1 MESKLEEAKKVITF
15 DNLIAEVIE
24 KGLCNRCGGCVSFC
38 SANRLGAIEMGDNNL
53 PRYVDR
59 DKCLE
64 CGICYL
70 ICPQTRELEEE
81 LREKFGWHP
90 PIGPYQD
97 IFSARATNADILKVS
112 TDGGVVTALLLY
124 MLENNLINGAVVS
137 KRTGLFS
144 RKPIVATTRDELIE
158 AAGSQFSESSHLEKL
173 GNEYTTYVPVAPVIR
188 EYIPKFSARLAVV
201 GTPCQIRAIRK
212 MQVLKILPS
221 DVIKFTIGLF
231 CMESFMLN
239 DLIKQKFAR
248 KHSIH
253 MKDIVKLNVKEDF
266 ILTMRTGITLHIPFD
281 EVDEIARPACLT
293 CQDFANDYADISVGG
308 LGSPDGYTTT
318 LVRTSLGRRVYVEA
332 MQLGYIEERTNNMQ
346 ESIAEKARM
355 ISLITLFAK
364 RKKQRGEKRLSKIK

>member
-70 ICPQTRELEEE
+70 ICPQTRELEDE